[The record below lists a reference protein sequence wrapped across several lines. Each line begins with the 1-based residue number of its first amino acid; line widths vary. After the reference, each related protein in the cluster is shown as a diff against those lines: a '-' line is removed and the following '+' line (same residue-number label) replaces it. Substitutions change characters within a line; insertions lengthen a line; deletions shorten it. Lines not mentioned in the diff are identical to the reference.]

1 MESIMNKKISTVLI
15 VISVIIIVF
24 GIFAGISL
32 TTGFITVQG
41 PIENIYIDGSDFT
54 SAARAVT
61 SVFSV
66 FIGLLAVGW
75 SVAAVACIWGIYGS
89 VILIVWII
97 KKYKNKKN
105 A

>member
-1 MESIMNKKISTVLI
+1 MNKKISTVLI

-24 GIFAGISL
+24 GILAGISL
-32 TTGFITVQG
+32 ATGFITAQG

-54 SAARAVT
+54 SAAQAVT

-66 FIGLLAVGW
+66 FIGLVVFGY
-75 SVAAVACIWGIYGS
+75 SVVAVAWIWCIYG
-89 VILIVWII
+89 VVMLILWII